1 MQQRENMYPRSQIL
15 FPNTCIRQLHSLL
28 DEQWEELV
36 EHVVAQDVSS
46 DDRLAFSLMMIELCS
61 CETCDMGS
69 YKASLGCDV
78 CSQRV
83 VMGVKN
89 SKALSRRFE
98 KALETIRQYLKEN
111 PDHPLIDR

>member
-1 MQQRENMYPRSQIL
+1 MYPRSQIL
-15 FPNTCIRQLHSLL
+15 FPNACIRQLHDLQ

-36 EHVVAQDVSS
+36 ERVIVQEISS
-46 DDRLAFSLMMIELCS
+46 DEGLAFSLMMIELCS

-78 CSQRV
+78 CSQRA

-89 SKALSRRFE
+89 SKALVKRFE
-98 KALETIRQYLKEN
+98 KALEQVREYLKEN
-111 PDHPLIDR
+111 SDHPLTDE